1 MNRPY
6 VICHM
11 LTSLDGK
18 IDGSFMSAPETKP
31 TAAEYGRLRGVF
43 QCQATMY
50 GTTTMEE
57 VYAEGRAPA
66 LAPNSTCYPREDY
79 VAQSD
84 VDNYIVSAD
93 PEGMLGWS
101 SKYIEKKG
109 RPRAHVIEVL
119 TGQVS
124 DAYLAYLR
132 GFDISYIFAG
142 DKELDCTLAL
152 RKLKE
157 LFRID
162 RLMLAGGAVMNAS
175 LLREGLID
183 ELSVLVA
190 PVVDGGNGA
199 ALFRSGGILPDQA
212 PAAFTLKEVKRL
224 EGNGL
229 WLNYL
234 KQEAKE

>member
-18 IDGSFMSAPETKP
+18 IDGPFMSAPETVP
-31 TAAEYGRLRGVF
+31 TRTEYGRMRATF

-57 VYAEGRAPA
+57 AYAEGRAPA
-66 LAPNSTCYPREDY
+66 LEPCRAGHSREDY

-84 VDNYIVSAD
+84 VDNYIVSVD
-93 PEGMLGWS
+93 PEGVLGWA

-119 TGQVS
+119 TRQAS
-124 DAYLAYLR
+124 DEYLAYLR

-142 DKELDCTLAL
+142 EKELDCALAL

-157 LFRID
+157 LFHID
-162 RLMLAGGAVMNAS
+162 RLILAGGAVMNAS
-175 LLREGLID
+175 LLQEGLID
-183 ELSVLVA
+183 ELSILVA
-190 PVVDGGNGA
+190 PVVDGGDGA
-199 ALFRSGGILPDQA
+199 ALFRRGDILPER
-212 PAAFTLKEVKRL
+212 PPKAFALKDIKQL

-229 WLNYL
+229 WLRYL
-234 KQEAKE
+234 KQEG